1 VEKESLVPSPH
12 SLVGV
17 PASPRRIRRMD
28 IRELRT
34 DEEIRDSFPLLSS
47 LRDRIRAETFLREVR
62 RQQIEGYRLFG
73 GFAGGRLVC
82 LAGVR
87 RSHTL
92 ARGEH
97 LFVDDL
103 VTLEEARGKGHG
115 AEMLRWLAGRSRA
128 EGIERIYLDSRATAK
143 GFYEKQG
150 YTMMTSIPCWRGT
163 SGD

>member
-1 VEKESLVPSPH
+1 ME
-12 SLVGV
+12 
-17 PASPRRIRRMD
+17 

-34 DEEIRDSFPLLSS
+34 DEEIASAFPLMSN
-47 LRDRIRAETFLREVR
+47 LRDRIRSETFLSEIR

-73 GFAGGRLVC
+73 GFEAARLVC
-82 LAGVR
+82 LAGAR

-103 VTLEEARGKGHG
+103 VTLEAVRGKGHG
-115 AEMLRWLAGRSRA
+115 AEMLRWLQKRATA
-128 EGIERIYLDSRATAK
+128 EGVERIYLDSRATAK

-150 YTMMTSIPCWRGT
+150 YTLLTSIPCWRATGA
-163 SGD
+163 D

>member
-1 VEKESLVPSPH
+1 ME
-12 SLVGV
+12 
-17 PASPRRIRRMD
+17 

-34 DEEIRDSFPLLSS
+34 DAEIATAFSLTAE
-47 LRDRIRAETFLREVR
+47 LRDRIREDTFLREVR
-62 RQQIEGYRLFG
+62 RQQIEGYRLYG
-73 GFAGGRLVC
+73 GFDGDRLVC

-103 VTLEEARGKGHG
+103 VTLEKERGKGWG
-115 AEMLRWLAGRSRA
+115 AQMIAWLAERARA
-128 EGIERIYLDSRATAK
+128 EGLPRIYLDSRATAK

-150 YTMMTSIPCWRGT
+150 FTMLTSIPCWRDT
-163 SGD
+163 ADAAGD